1 MLGLEILKVR
11 PYVMNSVF
19 VFPIHVIR
27 GLKQKNMNPVQIV
40 FFAVG
45 NYSGRVRY

>member
-27 GLKQKNMNPVQIV
+27 KTNTQIGKTSTHY
-40 FFAVG
+40 F
-45 NYSGRVRY
+45 